1 VTDVENLAVLV
12 VDDEP
17 GMRLGV
23 ARALG
28 GYTFTLT
35 ELGIEVGFKVD
46 MAESGEQ
53 ALEKIAAARPDIL
66 LLDHKLP
73 AMSGLDV
80 MEQLGATDDMLTVMI
95 TAYAS
100 LETAVAAIKKGAY
113 DFLAKPFTPNEL
125 KNAVRKAA
133 ENLIMTRQA
142 RQLAVEKRQ
151 IRFRFISVLAHEL
164 KAPLGAIEGYLH
176 ILRNKS
182 AGDDP
187 AVYDHML
194 ERCLVR
200 SQHMRKMVMDLLDLT
215 RIESGQ
221 KKRELVEL
229 DVRDLARTAM
239 ETAAPEALGQA
250 VAISLHADA
259 PVPMIA
265 DRGEIEIIF
274 NNLLSNAV
282 KYNRKGGRVD
292 LTLRTEGDSCLVE
305 VADTGIGMTEEEA
318 ARIFNEFVRVKNQK
332 TRNILGSGLGL
343 SIVKKL
349 VLLYSGDITVASRPD
364 EGTTFT
370 LRLRRAP
377 HTAAQAIGEL
387 QSHGP

>member
-1 VTDVENLAVLV
+1 VENLAVLV

-28 GYTFTLT
+28 GYTFALT

-142 RQLAVEKRQ
+142 RQLALEKRQ

-187 AVYDHML
+187 AVYEHML

-229 DVRDLARTAM
+229 DMRDLARTAM

-250 VAISLHADA
+250 VAIALHADA

-292 LTLRTEGDSCLVE
+292 LTLRTDSDFCLIE

-349 VLLYSGDITVASRPD
+349 ALLYGGDITVASRPG

-370 LRLRRAP
+370 LRLRRTP
-377 HTAAQAIGEL
+377 HTAAQAVGEL
-387 QSHGP
+387 QSHGA